1 MRKSASEILR
11 DLDSRISNL
20 EGKSASQPLPT
31 QVMRVFTE
39 ALSATVKDRSLSE
52 DEMEARR
59 DLIMSLMNDV
69 NNVVREHQKLVS
81 AEAQKIFASLTVVER
96 ASKAR
101 IG

>member
-31 QVMRVFTE
+31 QVMRVFTD
-39 ALSATVKDRSLSE
+39 ALSNTVKDRSLSE
-52 DEMEARR
+52 DEMAARR
-59 DLIMSLMNDV
+59 DLITSLMNDV

-81 AEAQKIFASLTVVER
+81 AEAQKIFAIANSV
-96 ASKAR
+96 SKLSN
-101 IG
+101 